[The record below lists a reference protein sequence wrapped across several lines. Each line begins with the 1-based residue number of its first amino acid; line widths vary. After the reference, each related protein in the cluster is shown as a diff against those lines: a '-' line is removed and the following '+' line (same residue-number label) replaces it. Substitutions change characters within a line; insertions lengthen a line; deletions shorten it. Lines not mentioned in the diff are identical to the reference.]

1 MMPTVWIDSSLGGMV
16 VPLWP
21 GHLVPGSLCRGQQTP
36 PPPRR
41 ARAGAVECTGARPPP
56 RPRRRRHPRPRPR
69 PASSGRGV
77 GFPAGSQGHQGCAAG
92 NQKDRKSVHGTTN
105 LEKDK
110 RKEKKKKK
118 PPLEKQMS
126 SVEPAAGGG
135 GGGGGRGRTGQGRGW
150 GHLWPLGTPPRPA
163 GGFLP
168 ALHARGVPLLC
179 ASLWFNS

>member
-118 PPLEKQMS
+118 TSAGKTNVQRG
-126 SVEPAAGGG
+126 AGGRRRRRRRRAG
-135 GGGGGRGRTGQGRGW
+135 PHRAGAWLGSPVAPGHPAPPRGRLPPSAARTRGS
-150 GHLWPLGTPPRPA
+150 LTLCFPL
-163 GGFLP
+163 
-168 ALHARGVPLLC
+168 V
-179 ASLWFNS
+179 